1 MLAVR
6 GHYNGKVVVLD
17 APAPVRPDAEVL
29 VLFRDHPVPSP
40 EEARM
45 IRQRLRGS
53 AKGSRLVEKLLADR
67 KRDG

>member
-6 GHYNGKVVVLD
+6 GHYDGKVVVLD
-17 APAPVRPDAEVL
+17 APAPVRPEAEVL
-29 VLFRDHPVPSP
+29 VLFRDYPIPSAK
-40 EEARM
+40 EAQG

-53 AKGSRLVEKLLADR
+53 AKGTRLVEKLLADR

>member
-6 GHYNGKVVVLD
+6 GHYDGKVVVLD
-17 APAPVRPDAEVL
+17 APAPIRPEAEVL
-29 VLFRDHPVPSP
+29 VLFRAYPIPSA
-40 EEARM
+40 EEAQG

-53 AKGSRLVEKLLADR
+53 AKGARLVEKLLADR

>member
-6 GHYNGKVVVLD
+6 GHYDGKVVILD
-17 APAPVRPDAEVL
+17 APAPVRPEAEVL
-29 VLFRDHPVPSP
+29 VLFREFPVSSA
-40 EEARM
+40 EEART

-53 AKGSRLVEKLLADR
+53 AKGVRLVEKLLADR